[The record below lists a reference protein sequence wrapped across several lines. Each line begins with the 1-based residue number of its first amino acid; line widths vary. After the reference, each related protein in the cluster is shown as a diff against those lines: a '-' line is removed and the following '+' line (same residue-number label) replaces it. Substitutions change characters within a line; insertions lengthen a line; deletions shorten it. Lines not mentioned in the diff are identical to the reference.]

1 MAERI
6 EATLIDKLNQASSHI
21 GPIAKDGK
29 NGFQHYSFQ
38 SETAIKYAVEA
49 AIREVGIRV
58 IPNYEVINQYDRKT
72 NKGGVNHFVD
82 VMGTFTITDGAE
94 EIKGSMPGSGQDTG
108 EKAMAKAC
116 TSAQKYFYKQLFNI
130 TDKDEDPDADDSNP
144 GGGYKRNQT
153 PAAPQ
158 KPSVKP
164 ATKAQ
169 KDTLGKLFQ
178 AIADSA
184 KVDLNVVASSYLV
197 KANKATSMDQ
207 LDHVQAQ
214 ELVAAA
220 TSKLTKLTKEGNKSA

>member
-58 IPNYEVINQYDRKT
+58 IPNFEVINQYDRKT

-144 GGGYKRNQT
+144 GGGLGGRQSA
-153 PAAPQ
+153 PASQPNAP
-158 KPSVKP
+158 SP
-164 ATKAQ
+164 ATDKQ
-169 KDTLGKLFQ
+169 KDTLKRMFK
-178 AIADSA
+178 AIAEEA
-184 KVDLNVVASSYLV
+184 NVDLNTVADSYLKMA
-197 KANKATSMDQ
+197 KANSLDQ
-207 LDHVQAQ
+207 LTHDWAN
-214 ELVAAA
+214 ELVKK
-220 TSKLTKLTKEGNKSA
+220 TTKKLTALSKKGKASA

>member
-1 MAERI
+1 MAEKI
-6 EATLIDKLNQASSHI
+6 EATLIEKLNQASSHI

-29 NGFQHYSFQ
+29 NSYQKYSFQ
-38 SETAIKYAVEA
+38 SETAIKYAVES
-49 AIREVGIRV
+49 AIRDAGIRI

-144 GGGYKRNQT
+144 GGGYGGRQNA
-153 PAAPQ
+153 PASQPNAP
-158 KPSVKP
+158 SP
-164 ATKAQ
+164 ATDKQ
-169 KDTLGKLFQ
+169 KDTLKKMFK
-178 AIADSA
+178 AISEEAN
-184 KVDLNVVASSYLV
+184 VDLNTVADSYL
-197 KANKATSMDQ
+197 KMAKTSSLDQ
-207 LDHVQAQ
+207 LTHDWAN
-214 ELVAAA
+214 ELVKK
-220 TSKLTKLTKEGNKSA
+220 TTEKLTALSKKGKASA